1 MELAAAFLQLGI
13 AAGLGLL
20 VGLQRERKETG
31 DIAGFR
37 TFPLVTLT
45 GTLCGQLALAFDG
58 WVLAG
63 GFVAVAA
70 LVVIGN
76 VAKIRAGQPEPG
88 ITTEVA
94 VLLMFAV
101 GAFLAVG
108 PPQVA
113 VAVGAAAAVLLQ
125 LKRELHGFAARVS
138 DADLRAVMQFAA
150 ITLIVLPV
158 LPDRT
163 YGPYDV
169 LNPRQMWWMVVLIV
183 AISLAGYVG
192 SKLLGARAGTWLGG
206 ALGGLVSSTATTVT
220 FARRTRGAG
229 DEDAGV
235 EAAAQVILIASA
247 VVYLRVLVEIAVVA
261 PQLLVRAAAP
271 LGVMLALLA
280 AMSLL
285 RAWRHR
291 LPGDGPDGVEPAEQG
306 NPTQLRAA
314 LLFGLIYAVV
324 VLGAAWAK
332 ARFGSKG
339 LYTVA
344 GISGLVDLE
353 AITLS
358 SAQSVRGGKLAA
370 DLAWR
375 LVLLATLANIAFKTG
390 IVALWGGRAL
400 LRRVAPYWAVAVLV
414 GLALLAWWPGEA
426 ALLR

>member
-1 MELAAAFLQLGI
+1 VDLAAAFLQLGI

-20 VGLQRERKETG
+20 VGLQREHKASG
-31 DIAGFR
+31 IAGFR

-63 GFVAVAA
+63 GFVALAA
-70 LVVIGN
+70 VVVIGN
-76 VAKIRAGQPEPG
+76 VAKIHAGQPDPG

-101 GAFLAVG
+101 GAYLTVG

-113 VAVGAAAAVLLQ
+113 VAVGAAAAVLLT
-125 LKRELHGFAARVS
+125 LKQELHGFAAKVS

-158 LPDRT
+158 LPNRT

-169 LNPRQMWWMVVLIV
+169 LNPRQVWWMVVLIV

-192 SKLLGARAGTWLGG
+192 AKLLGARAGTWLGG

-220 FARRTRGAG
+220 FARRTRGTG

-235 EAAAQVILIASA
+235 EAATQVILIASA

-261 PQLLVRAAAP
+261 PPLLLRAVGP

-280 AMSLL
+280 ALSLL

-291 LPGDGPDGVEPAEQG
+291 LPDDVEPAEQG

-324 VLGAAWAK
+324 VLAAAWAK
-332 ARFGSKG
+332 VQFGDKG

-375 LVLLATLANIAFKTG
+375 LVLLATLSNIAFKTG

-400 LRRVAPYWAVAVLV
+400 LRRVAPYWAAAVLAGV
-414 GLALLAWWPGEA
+414 ALLAWWPGEA

>member
-1 MELAAAFLQLGI
+1 MELAAAFMQLGI

-20 VGLQRERKETG
+20 VGLQRERKTG

-45 GTLCGQLALAFDG
+45 GTVCGQLALAFDG
-58 WVLAG
+58 WVLIG
-63 GFVAVAA
+63 GFGAIAA
-70 LVVIGN
+70 AVVIGN
-76 VAKIRAGQPEPG
+76 LAKIRAGHPEPG

-94 VLLMFAV
+94 VVLMFAV
-101 GAFLAVG
+101 GAYLTVG

-113 VAVGAAAAVLLQ
+113 VAVGAAVAVLLQ
-125 LKRELHGFAARVS
+125 LKQELHGFAAKVS
-138 DADLRAVMQFAA
+138 DDDLRAIMQFAA

-158 LPDRT
+158 LPNRT

-169 LNPRQMWWMVVLIV
+169 LNPRQVWWMVVLIV

-192 SKLLGARAGTWLGG
+192 AKLVGPRAGTWLAG

-220 FARRTRGAG
+220 FARRTRGG
-229 DEDAGV
+229 GEGTGV
-235 EAAAQVILIASA
+235 EVAAQVILIASA
-247 VVYLRVLVEIAVVA
+247 IVYLRVLVEVAVVS
-261 PQLLVRAAAP
+261 PELLAHALGP
-271 LGVMLALLA
+271 LLVMLALLA
-280 AMSLL
+280 ALSLL

-291 LPGDGPDGVEPAEQG
+291 LPDDAEPADHG

-314 LLFGLIYAVV
+314 LLFGAIYALV
-324 VLGAAWAK
+324 VLATAWAK
-332 ARFGSKG
+332 AQFGSKG
-339 LYTVA
+339 LYSVA
-344 GISGLVDLE
+344 AISGLVDLE

-375 LVLLATLANIAFKTG
+375 LVLLASLTNLAFKSG
-390 IVALWGGRAL
+390 IAALWGGRAL
-400 LRRVAPYWAVAVLV
+400 VRRVAAYWAVAVLV
-414 GLALLAWWPGEA
+414 GLALLAWWSGDA

>member
-20 VGLQRERKETG
+20 VGLQRERKAGE
-31 DIAGFR
+31 IAGFR

-76 VAKIRAGQPEPG
+76 VAKMREGEPDRG

-94 VLLMFAV
+94 VVLMFAV
-101 GAFLAVG
+101 GAYLTVG

-113 VAVGAAAAVLLQ
+113 VAVGAAVAVLLQ
-125 LKRELHGFAARVS
+125 LKQELHGFATRVS

-158 LPDRT
+158 LPNRT

-169 LNPRQMWWMVVLIV
+169 LNPRQVWWMVVLIV

-220 FARRTRGAG
+220 FARRTRGAADDG
-229 DEDAGV
+229 GGV
-235 EAAAQVILIASA
+235 EVAAQVVLIASA

-261 PQLLVRAAAP
+261 PQMLVRAWGP
-271 LGVMLALLA
+271 LLVMLVLLA

-285 RAWRHR
+285 RARRHR
-291 LPGDGPDGVEPAEQG
+291 LPDDVEPAEQG

-324 VLGAAWAK
+324 VLVAAWAK
-332 ARFGSKG
+332 AQFGSKG
-339 LYTVA
+339 LYAVA

-400 LRRVAPYWAVAVLV
+400 LRRVAPYWAAAVLV
-414 GLALLAWWPGEA
+414 GLALLAWWPGETA
-426 ALLR
+426 RLR

>member
-1 MELAAAFLQLGI
+1 MELAAAFMQLGI

-20 VGLQRERKETG
+20 VGLQRERKVG

-45 GTLCGQLALAFDG
+45 GTVCGQLALAFDG
-58 WVLAG
+58 WALVG
-63 GFVAVAA
+63 GFVAIAA
-70 LVVIGN
+70 TVVIGN
-76 VAKIRAGQPEPG
+76 LAKIRAGHPEPG

-94 VLLMFAV
+94 VVLMFAV
-101 GAFLAVG
+101 GAYLTIG

-125 LKRELHGFAARVS
+125 WKQELHGFAARVS
-138 DADLRAVMQFAA
+138 DADLRAIMQFAA

-158 LPDRT
+158 LPDRA

-169 LNPRQMWWMVVLIV
+169 LNPRQVWWMVVLIV

-192 SKLLGARAGTWLGG
+192 AKLVGPRAGTWLSG

-229 DEDAGV
+229 EEGSGV

-247 VVYLRVLVEIAVVA
+247 IVYLRVLVEIAIVA
-261 PQLLVRAAAP
+261 PELLVRALGP
-271 LGVMLALLA
+271 LAVMVVVLA
-280 AMSLL
+280 ALALL
-285 RAWRHR
+285 RAWRYQ
-291 LPGDGPDGVEPAEQG
+291 LPQDGEPADHG

-314 LLFGLIYAVV
+314 LLFGALYALV
-324 VLGAAWAK
+324 VLAAAWAK
-332 ARFGSKG
+332 AHFGSKG

-358 SAQSVRGGKLAA
+358 SAQLVRGGKLAA

-375 LVLLATLANIAFKTG
+375 LVLLASLANLAFKSG

-400 LRRVAPYWAVAVLV
+400 LRRIAPYWAAAVLV

-426 ALLR
+426 ALAR

>member
-1 MELAAAFLQLGI
+1 VELAAAFMQLGI

-20 VGLQRERKETG
+20 VGLQRERKVGE
-31 DIAGFR
+31 IAGFR

-45 GTLCGQLALAFDG
+45 GTICGQLALAFDG

-63 GFVAVAA
+63 GLVAVAA

-76 VAKIRAGQPEPG
+76 VAKMREGEPDRG
-88 ITTEVA
+88 ITTEIA

-101 GAFLAVG
+101 GAYLTVG

-113 VAVGAAAAVLLQ
+113 VAVGAAVAVLLQ
-125 LKRELHGFAARVS
+125 LKQELHGFAAKVS

-158 LPDRT
+158 LPNRT
-163 YGPYDV
+163 FGPYDV
-169 LNPRQMWWMVVLIV
+169 LNPRQVWWMVVLIV
-183 AISLAGYVG
+183 AISLAGYLG
-192 SKLLGARAGTWLGG
+192 SKLLGPRAGTWLGG

-220 FARRTRGAG
+220 FARRTRGEEHAG
-229 DEDAGV
+229 AEV
-235 EAAAQVILIASA
+235 AAQVILIASA
-247 VVYLRVLVEIAVVA
+247 VVYLRVLVEIAVVS
-261 PQLLVRAAAP
+261 PQMLARAAAP
-271 LGVMLALLA
+271 LAVMLVLLA
-280 AMSLL
+280 AASLL
-285 RAWRHR
+285 RARRHE
-291 LPGDGPDGVEPAEQG
+291 LPEDARPAEQG

-324 VLGAAWAK
+324 VLAAAWAK
-332 ARFGSKG
+332 AQFGSKG

-358 SAQSVRGGKLAA
+358 SAQMVRGGKLAA

-375 LVLLATLANIAFKTG
+375 MVLAATLSNLAFKTG

-400 LRRVAPYWAVAVLV
+400 LRRVAPYWVAAVLA

>member
-1 MELAAAFLQLGI
+1 MELAAAFMQLGI

-20 VGLQRERKETG
+20 VGLQRERKVG

-45 GTLCGQLALAFDG
+45 GTVCGQLALAFDG
-58 WVLAG
+58 WVLLG
-63 GFVAVAA
+63 GFVAIAA
-70 LVVIGN
+70 AVVIGN
-76 VAKIRAGQPEPG
+76 LAKIRAGHPEPG

-94 VLLMFAV
+94 VVLMFAV
-101 GAFLAVG
+101 GAYLTIG

-125 LKRELHGFAARVS
+125 MKEELHGFAARVS
-138 DADLRAVMQFAA
+138 DADLRAIMQFAA

-158 LPDRT
+158 LPNRT

-169 LNPRQMWWMVVLIV
+169 LNPRQVWWMVVLIV

-192 SKLLGARAGTWLGG
+192 AKLVGPRAGTWLSG

-220 FARRTRGAG
+220 FARRTGSAEERSGAG
-229 DEDAGV
+229 QGSGV

-247 VVYLRVLVEIAVVA
+247 VVYLRVLVEIAIVA
-261 PQLLVRAAAP
+261 PALLERAIGP
-271 LGVMLALLA
+271 LALMLVVPA
-280 AMSLL
+280 ALSLL
-285 RAWRHR
+285 RAWRHQ
-291 LPGDGPDGVEPAEQG
+291 LPQDGEPADHG

-314 LLFGLIYAVV
+314 LLFGAVYALV
-324 VLGAAWAK
+324 VLAAAWAK
-332 ARFGSKG
+332 AQFGSKG

-358 SAQSVRGGKLAA
+358 SAQLVRGGKLAA

-375 LVLLATLANIAFKTG
+375 LVLLASLANLAFKTG
-390 IVALWGGRAL
+390 IVALWGGRGL
-400 LRRVAPYWAVAVLV
+400 LRRIAPYWGVAVIV
-414 GLALLAWWPGEA
+414 GLAILVWWPGEA
-426 ALLR
+426 ALVR

>member
-1 MELAAAFLQLGI
+1 VELAAAFLQLGI

-20 VGLQRERKETG
+20 VGLQRERKAGE
-31 DIAGFR
+31 IAGFR

-76 VAKIRAGQPEPG
+76 VAKMREGEPDRG
-88 ITTEVA
+88 ITTEIA

-101 GAFLAVG
+101 GAYLTVG

-125 LKRELHGFAARVS
+125 LKQELHGFAARVS

-158 LPDRT
+158 LPNRT

-169 LNPRQMWWMVVLIV
+169 LNPRQVWWMVVLIV

-220 FARRTRGAG
+220 FARRTRGS
-229 DEDAGV
+229 EDGAGV

-247 VVYLRVLVEIAVVA
+247 VVYLRLLVEIAVVA
-261 PQLLVRAAAP
+261 PQMLVRAWGP
-271 LGVMLALLA
+271 LLVMLVLLA

-285 RAWRHR
+285 RARRHR
-291 LPGDGPDGVEPAEQG
+291 LPDDIEPAEQG

-324 VLGAAWAK
+324 VLAAAWAK
-332 ARFGSKG
+332 AQFGSKG
-339 LYTVA
+339 LYAVA

-358 SAQSVRGGKLAA
+358 SAQLVRGGKLAA
-370 DLAWR
+370 DIAWR
-375 LVLLATLANIAFKTG
+375 LVLLATLANLAFKTG

-400 LRRVAPYWAVAVLV
+400 LRRVAPYWAAAVLV

>member
-20 VGLQRERKETG
+20 VGLQRERKVGE
-31 DIAGFR
+31 IAGFR

-45 GTLCGQLALAFDG
+45 GTICGQLALAFDG

-76 VAKIRAGQPEPG
+76 VAKMREGEPDRG
-88 ITTEVA
+88 ITTEIA

-101 GAFLAVG
+101 GAFLTVG

-125 LKRELHGFAARVS
+125 MKQELHGFAAKVS
-138 DADLRAVMQFAA
+138 DADLRAIMQFAA

-158 LPDRT
+158 LPNRT

-169 LNPRQMWWMVVLIV
+169 LNPRQVWWMVVLIV

-192 SKLLGARAGTWLGG
+192 AKLVGPRAGTWLGG

-220 FARRTRGAG
+220 FARRTRGG
-229 DEDAGV
+229 EEGSGV
-235 EAAAQVILIASA
+235 EVAGQVILIASA
-247 VVYLRVLVEIAVVA
+247 VVYLRVLVEIAIVS
-261 PQLLVRAAAP
+261 PQLLAVALAP
-271 LGVMLALLA
+271 LAVMLVLLA

-285 RAWRHR
+285 RARRHV
-291 LPGDGPDGVEPAEQG
+291 LPDHPDDTKPAEHD

-314 LLFGLIYAVV
+314 LLFGVIYALV
-324 VLGAAWAK
+324 VLAAAWAK
-332 ARFGSKG
+332 AQFGSKG

-344 GISGLVDLE
+344 AISGLVDLE

-358 SAQSVRGGKLAA
+358 SAQLVRGGKLAA

-375 LVLLATLANIAFKTG
+375 LVLLASLANLAFKTG
-390 IVALWGGRAL
+390 IVARWGGRAL
-400 LRRVAPYWAVAVLV
+400 VRRIAPYWAAAVLV

>member
-1 MELAAAFLQLGI
+1 VELAAAFLQLGI

-20 VGLQRERKETG
+20 VGLQRERKVGE
-31 DIAGFR
+31 IAGFR
-37 TFPLVTLT
+37 TFPLVTIT
-45 GTLCGQLALAFDG
+45 GTICGQLALAFDG

-76 VAKIRAGQPEPG
+76 VAKMREGEPDRG
-88 ITTEVA
+88 ITTEIA

-101 GAFLAVG
+101 GAYLTIG

-113 VAVGAAAAVLLQ
+113 VAAGAAVAVLLQ
-125 LKRELHGFAARVS
+125 LKQELHGFATKVS
-138 DADLRAVMQFAA
+138 DADVRAVMQFAA

-158 LPDRT
+158 LPNRT

-169 LNPRQMWWMVVLIV
+169 LNPRQVWWMVVLIV

-192 SKLLGARAGTWLGG
+192 AKLLGPRAGTWVGG

-220 FARRTRGAG
+220 FARRARGKG
-229 DEDAGV
+229 DERPGV
-235 EAAAQVILIASA
+235 EVAALVILIASA
-247 VVYLRVLVEIAVVA
+247 VVYLRVLVEIAVVS
-261 PQLLVRAAAP
+261 PPLLARAAGP
-271 LGVMLALLA
+271 LLIMLVLLA

-285 RAWRHR
+285 RAWGRRPPDH
-291 LPGDGPDGVEPAEQG
+291 PGDAEQAEQG

-324 VLGAAWAK
+324 VLAAAWAR
-332 ARFGSKG
+332 AQFGDKG

-358 SAQSVRGGKLAA
+358 SAQLVRGGKLAA

-375 LVLLATLANIAFKTG
+375 LVLAATLSNIAFKTG

-400 LRRVAPYWAVAVLV
+400 LRRVAPYWVAAMLS

-426 ALLR
+426 ALLH

>member
-20 VGLQRERKETG
+20 VGLQRERKVGE
-31 DIAGFR
+31 IAGFR
-37 TFPLVTLT
+37 TFPLVTIT
-45 GTLCGQLALAFDG
+45 GTICGQLALAFDG

-76 VAKIRAGQPEPG
+76 VAKMREGEPDRG
-88 ITTEVA
+88 ITTEIA

-101 GAFLAVG
+101 GAYLTIG

-113 VAVGAAAAVLLQ
+113 VAAGAAVAVLLQ
-125 LKRELHGFAARVS
+125 LKQELHGFATKVS
-138 DADLRAVMQFAA
+138 DADVRAVMQFAA

-158 LPDRT
+158 LPNRT

-169 LNPRQMWWMVVLIV
+169 LNPRQVWWMVVLIV

-192 SKLLGARAGTWLGG
+192 AKLLGPRAGTWVGG

-220 FARRTRGAG
+220 FARRARGKG
-229 DEDAGV
+229 DERPGV
-235 EAAAQVILIASA
+235 EVAALVILIASA
-247 VVYLRVLVEIAVVA
+247 VVYLRVLVEIAVVS
-261 PQLLVRAAAP
+261 PPLLARAAGP
-271 LGVMLALLA
+271 LLIMLVLLA

-285 RAWRHR
+285 RAWGRRPPDH
-291 LPGDGPDGVEPAEQG
+291 PGDAEQAEQG

-324 VLGAAWAK
+324 VLAAAWAR
-332 ARFGSKG
+332 AQFGDKG

-358 SAQSVRGGKLAA
+358 SAQLVRGGKLAA

-375 LVLLATLANIAFKTG
+375 LVLAATLSNIAFKTG

-400 LRRVAPYWAVAVLV
+400 LRRVAPYWVAAMLS

-426 ALLR
+426 ALLH